1 MRYLESTF
9 FATWSVQKSTGEEN
23 VDDDDVKELIKTM
36 IKLLFYLIDY
46 YVKLLSNFL
55 SLNYHI

>member
-1 MRYLESTF
+1 MF
-9 FATWSVQKSTGEEN
+9 KKSTGEEN
-23 VDDDDVKELIKTM
+23 VDNDDDVKEFIKTM

-55 SLNYHI
+55 LLNYHI